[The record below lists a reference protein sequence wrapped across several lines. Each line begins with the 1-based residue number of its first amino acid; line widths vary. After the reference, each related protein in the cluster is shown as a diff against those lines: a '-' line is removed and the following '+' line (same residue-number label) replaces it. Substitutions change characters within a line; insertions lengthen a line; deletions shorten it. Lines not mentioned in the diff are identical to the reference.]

1 MTPPEKPLN
10 IKDPEAYRLAAQIA
24 AQSGK
29 SLTRVVVDALRREA
43 QRYPDP
49 VDRNR
54 VRARLALLHQFPLFA
69 DRDPADELYD
79 EHGIPA

>member
-1 MTPPEKPLN
+1 MTPSEKPLN

-43 QRYPDP
+43 QCYPDP

-54 VRARLALLHQFPLFA
+54 VRARLALLHQFPLLA
-69 DRDPADELYD
+69 DRDPADELY
-79 EHGIPA
+79 E